1 MCSTACAHFIFILR
15 SRHAIVCSVHAW
27 HYPLCHA
34 RDTQLMPWSD
44 STSVVCAQ
52 SCLPCWAMHS
62 SVLHVCCMASCNL
75 FEPDNAMLLCTW
87 ACTCRTWIVAV
98 GIGSAIMLGF
108 VMGANDIANAFGT
121 SVGAGVL
128 TVRQACLIAA
138 IFDVVRQ
145 GAHRFAAHGCMH
157 TCTAAPV
164 SHPCR
169 TTCLHTR
176 THVHMRTCTPVP
188 THARRLMLSMSP
200 RIRRVGDVHEPPC
213 HSLFTRLL

>member
-1 MCSTACAHFIFILR
+1 MALVRHAVVAPRACAHFIFILR

-52 SCLPCWAMHS
+52 SCLPCWATHPHCFFLSELEPHTQLMH
-62 SVLHVCCMASCNL
+62 ASHG
-75 FEPDNAMLLCTW
+75 W
-87 ACTCRTWIVAV
+87 ACVRRTWIVAV

-145 GAHRFAAHGCMH
+145 GAPLRCPRLH

-164 SHPCR
+164 SHSCR
-169 TTCLHTR
+169 TTCLHTL
-176 THVHMRTCTPVP
+176 VS

-200 RIRRVGDVHEPPC
+200 RIRRVGDVHEPPRC
-213 HSLFTRLL
+213 VTHSSHVCML